1 MSEQER
7 REKNARRAARI
18 QQRRNRV
25 PAFCGV
31 YSPPQPD
38 KLAIALRKVLR
49 TESSK

>member
-7 REKNARRAARI
+7 REKAAQRAARI

-25 PAFCGV
+25 PAFRGV

-38 KLAIALRKVLR
+38 KLAIALKKLQLQG
-49 TESSK
+49 K